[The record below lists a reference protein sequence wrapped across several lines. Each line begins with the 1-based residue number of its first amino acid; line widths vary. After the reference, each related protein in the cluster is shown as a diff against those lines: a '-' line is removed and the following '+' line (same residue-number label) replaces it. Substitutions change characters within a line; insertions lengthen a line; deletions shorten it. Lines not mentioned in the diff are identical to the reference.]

1 MMQPT
6 TETSPRALARIAG
19 GLYLLNIVGGAFAI
33 GFVPAMLQVAGN
45 ATATAHNI
53 QSNELLFRSGL
64 FAHALICVTNI
75 PMAVIFYDLLKVVNR
90 RLALMVVLFSLVGTA
105 VESANL
111 LNQYAP
117 LVFLNGAHYSSALTT
132 AQLQALAY
140 APAALQAVSYDF
152 SSVFFG
158 SFGLCIGY
166 LVFKSTF
173 LPRVIGAL
181 LALGA
186 TCYLAYSLSDLLVP
200 AFASHLVPYV
210 QLPSLVGEGSFALWL
225 LIVGLNV
232 RRWTESAAAARSRSV
247 WAR

>member
-6 TETSPRALARIAG
+6 SETSPRALARLAG
-19 GLYLLNIVGGAFAI
+19 GLYVLNIVGGAFAI
-33 GFVPAMLQVAGN
+33 GVVPAMLQVAGN
-45 ATATAHNI
+45 AAATAHNI

-75 PMAVIFYDLLKVVNR
+75 PMSVIFYDLFKVVNR
-90 RLALMVVLFSLVGTA
+90 RVALMVVFFSLVGTA

-117 LVFLNGAHYSSALTT
+117 LVFLGGARYSSALSTS
-132 AQLQALAY
+132 QLQALAY
-140 APAALQAVSYDF
+140 APTVLQTAGYDF
-152 SSVFFG
+152 SSIFFG
-158 SFGLCIGY
+158 SYGLCIGF

-186 TCYLAYSLSDLLVP
+186 TCYLAFSLSDLLAP
-200 AFASHLVPYV
+200 AFAAHLVPYV

-225 LIVGLNV
+225 LIVGLRV
-232 RRWTESAAAARSRSV
+232 QRWNELAAAAGPQPA